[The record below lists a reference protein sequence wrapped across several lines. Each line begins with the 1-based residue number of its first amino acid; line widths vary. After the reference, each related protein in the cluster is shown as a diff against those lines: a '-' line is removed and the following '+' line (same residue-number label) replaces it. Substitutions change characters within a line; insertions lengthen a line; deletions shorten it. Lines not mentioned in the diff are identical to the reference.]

1 MNSSDKINYLKTK
14 LRIIKNYYQVKDFD
28 SVIEKSKIV
37 IKKFPHETI
46 FYNSLGLA
54 YKEKGELDLAE
65 KILKKGLKLNPK
77 EINILSNLGLISKF
91 KKDFKNAQNY
101 FEKSLAI
108 SPKHIPSIV
117 NFANLKKDLGF
128 IEESIVYFLSALKI
142 NDQLPEVHI
151 NLAIIYKSIGKFN
164 DTIKHCQILN
174 EKFPDL
180 IIADNLL
187 SQVTDY
193 AIANTHQNIML
204 EKIKSNN
211 LSIMDK
217 IYLNFA
223 IAKSFED
230 QREYNVALNYL
241 DEGNKLKRKSLIN
254 YKFDDEIYFFDKIK
268 EIKINS
274 TLRVNA
280 EPSKKLIFILGLPR
294 SGTTLAHQIISG
306 SSNVFGAGELSYF
319 NYLKNSKKINSII
332 EENNKPLIDEIRH
345 NFLNK
350 INDLNITEEII
361 VDKTPE
367 NFMWIGLIKLIFP
380 EAKIIH
386 CRRQIKDTALSIY
399 KNLFHGS
406 AYSWSYNKDE
416 LTNYIKLYLNIID
429 FWDNKFPQDIFH
441 SNYETLVKNPEI
453 ESKKIFNFCGLKWDN
468 KFLNIEKSKTPINTL
483 SSTQARKPIYNKS
496 IDYYKNF
503 ENLNDFFNKLDF

>member
-1 MNSSDKINYLKTK
+1 
-14 LRIIKNYYQVKDFD
+14 
-28 SVIEKSKIV
+28 
-37 IKKFPHETI
+37 
-46 FYNSLGLA
+46 
-54 YKEKGELDLAE
+54 
-65 KILKKGLKLNPK
+65 
-77 EINILSNLGLISKF
+77 
-91 KKDFKNAQNY
+91 
-101 FEKSLAI
+101 
-108 SPKHIPSIV
+108 
-117 NFANLKKDLGF
+117 
-128 IEESIVYFLSALKI
+128 
-142 NDQLPEVHI
+142 
-151 NLAIIYKSIGKFN
+151 
-164 DTIKHCQILN
+164 
-174 EKFPDL
+174 
-180 IIADNLL
+180 
-187 SQVTDY
+187 
-193 AIANTHQNIML
+193 
-204 EKIKSNN
+204 
-211 LSIMDK
+211 MDK

-350 INDLNITEEII
+350 INELNITEEII